1 MHTPEGFTP
10 SHVLPAVLPGD
21 AHAFAFRGDRILVFA
36 GPDDALAV
44 PTLGP
49 LAQAGVHGPA

>member
-10 SHVLPAVLPGD
+10 SHVLPAVLGGD
-21 AHAFAFRGDRILVFA
+21 AHAFAFRGDRVLVFA

-44 PTLGP
+44 PTL
-49 LAQAGVHGPA
+49 